1 MEDPIP
7 FKINRFHTL
16 WKTTRGYTLIHFVPT
31 PTRAAATPRYT
42 FAEPLISVRI
52 HARSLPV

>member
-1 MEDPIP
+1 LENNP
-7 FKINRFHTL
+7 
-16 WKTTRGYTLIHFVPT
+16 GVYLIHFVPT